1 MSDVTYTVSIRGV
14 EPRRGTKGTIVSY
27 RVTWRVSR
35 KVWRKTFETKKQA
48 DSYRASLLSAARNGE
63 PYLVTTGL
71 PLSWAPR
78 SSDLTW
84 YAFTLD
90 YTTMKWP
97 TLSPGSRRGVAEALT
112 DATEALMTRPVHVS
126 RDELRAALRWAY
138 SIRIRDDPEPPD
150 QLRTAIV
157 WLDAHTVQM
166 DAFKEPA
173 SRSRL
178 VRDLL
183 TRITQ
188 TKTGSKAAAATAT
201 RKRMILH
208 NAMEYACEIGVL
220 SDNPLTHI
228 RWTRQRTT
236 TGVDPRVVINP
247 DQAHRFLTA
256 VAADGERGRH
266 FKAFFACMYYAA
278 LRPEEATELR
288 RSSIILPT
296 EPEQWGEMRLTEARP
311 RSGSNWTNTGEI
323 RERVPLKH
331 RADGE
336 VRRVP
341 IHPELVEI
349 LQAHIDE
356 FGPADP
362 DGRLF
367 VGAHAGPV
375 TDRTYLR
382 VFHRARAEAFTAAEA
397 ASPLLTVPYAL
408 RHAAVSTWLRTTGDA
423 ALVAR
428 WAGHSVAVLLK
439 VYAKAVDGAEQES
452 LDRIWS
458 ATRRHAEKPV
468 PGNE

>member
-166 DAFKEPA
+166 DAFTEPA

-188 TKTGSKAAAATAT
+188 T
-201 RKRMILH
+201 
-208 NAMEYACEIGVL
+208 
-220 SDNPLTHI
+220 
-228 RWTRQRTT
+228 
-236 TGVDPRVVINP
+236 
-247 DQAHRFLTA
+247 
-256 VAADGERGRH
+256 
-266 FKAFFACMYYAA
+266 
-278 LRPEEATELR
+278 
-288 RSSIILPT
+288 
-296 EPEQWGEMRLTEARP
+296 
-311 RSGSNWTNTGEI
+311 
-323 RERVPLKH
+323 
-331 RADGE
+331 
-336 VRRVP
+336 
-341 IHPELVEI
+341 
-349 LQAHIDE
+349 
-356 FGPADP
+356 
-362 DGRLF
+362 
-367 VGAHAGPV
+367 
-375 TDRTYLR
+375 
-382 VFHRARAEAFTAAEA
+382 
-397 ASPLLTVPYAL
+397 
-408 RHAAVSTWLRTTGDA
+408 
-423 ALVAR
+423 
-428 WAGHSVAVLLK
+428 
-439 VYAKAVDGAEQES
+439 
-452 LDRIWS
+452 
-458 ATRRHAEKPV
+458 
-468 PGNE
+468 